1 MPFAGVHHQQAR
13 GARGGQQALHL
24 RHHGQHGRDV
34 DACLV
39 RVATGAAEVA
49 LHVDHEQRGG
59 GGVEGGR
66 GVHGA
71 GRVKPVVMA
80 SAMRRATS
88 SASSWPLAASEPLA
102 DESTPEGGTQSV
114 RLGYMS

>member
-1 MPFAGVHHQQAR
+1 MALARVHDGQAG

-24 RHHGQHGRDV
+24 RHHGLHGRDV
-34 DACLV
+34 DAGLV

-49 LHVDHEQRGG
+49 LHVDDDQRGG
-59 GGVEGGR
+59 GGFEGGQ